1 MKKIKIFFQFKMI
14 ELNSI
19 PKWLHKTE
27 RFLNYEKNSEDDD
40 TIIIVPTNCLR
51 TTNKNIEDFE
61 DFINLYET
69 VKYWDSEI
77 PNSFEIFYLESDYKN
92 KILGFLYYRKDND
105 YLANFLL
112 ENLNGYKIEGSIID
126 DFLDL
131 NSVV

>member
-27 RFLNYEKNSEDDD
+27 RFLTYEKNSEDDD

-77 PNSFEIFYLESDYKN
+77 PNSFEIFYLEPVGKSCVSCYW
-92 KILGFLYYRKDND
+92 LQTY
-105 YLANFLL
+105 
-112 ENLNGYKIEGSIID
+112 
-126 DFLDL
+126 
-131 NSVV
+131 